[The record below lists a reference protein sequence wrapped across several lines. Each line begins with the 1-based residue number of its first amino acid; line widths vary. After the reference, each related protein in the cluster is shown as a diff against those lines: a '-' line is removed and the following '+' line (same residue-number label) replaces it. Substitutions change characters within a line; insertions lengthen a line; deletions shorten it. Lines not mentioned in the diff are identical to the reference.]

1 VFGYSGDVPPEL
13 HVTALGNEGFLVEVG
28 SSTVIVDGLYRGLRG
43 YVAPTEQ
50 QLRARERAEP
60 PFDVMDLVLATH
72 HHPDHFDA
80 KVVASHLKS
89 NPRAVIVTT
98 PMAVEL
104 IRGNAEQFRSISKRV
119 RAVFPAEG
127 ETEDVEID
135 RIHVEV
141 LNLHHGRNRSLPAE
155 NLGFVVEMNGFSFL
169 HIGDTMATAE
179 ELVALGLSD
188 REIDIAFVPFWHLL
202 DAPGAQKYLVAI
214 GAPTVVAM
222 HLPAADAPPSY
233 LDPASN
239 LEDLICMV
247 EETAP
252 GVLVFTD
259 VMEEREIRTGD

>member
-1 VFGYSGDVPPEL
+1 MTQNSLRIAPAIVILLCAVFGYSGDVPPEL

-135 RIHVEV
+135 TAFFTSATPWRRPRSSSPSGSPIGKSTSPLYPFGICWMHPAP
-141 LNLHHGRNRSLPAE
+141 RNIS
-155 NLGFVVEMNGFSFL
+155 
-169 HIGDTMATAE
+169 
-179 ELVALGLSD
+179 
-188 REIDIAFVPFWHLL
+188 
-202 DAPGAQKYLVAI
+202 
-214 GAPTVVAM
+214 
-222 HLPAADAPPSY
+222 
-233 LDPASN
+233 
-239 LEDLICMV
+239 
-247 EETAP
+247 
-252 GVLVFTD
+252 
-259 VMEEREIRTGD
+259 